1 MRSAGEMDPVA
12 MNTTM
17 YFIWKVAYCCHMD
30 SNCIGI
36 TNGLSYIGLHYRL
49 YKKAIPAE
57 VWQYT
62 ESKIANRYDVTSWRQ
77 G

>member
-1 MRSAGEMDPVA
+1 MRFVGEMDPVA
-12 MNTTM
+12 MNTTV

-49 YKKAIPAE
+49 YKKAIPAA

-62 ESKIANRYDVTSWRQ
+62 ELKIAN
-77 G
+77 

>member
-1 MRSAGEMDPVA
+1 MDPVA
-12 MNTTM
+12 MNTTV

-49 YKKAIPAE
+49 YKKGA
-57 VWQYT
+57 
-62 ESKIANRYDVTSWRQ
+62 VTTKKSHNAKEMY
-77 G
+77 

>member
-1 MRSAGEMDPVA
+1 MRSVGEMDPVA
-12 MNTTM
+12 MNTTV

-49 YKKAIPAE
+49 YKKPYL
-57 VWQYT
+57 Q
-62 ESKIANRYDVTSWRQ
+62 RYGNTLN
-77 G
+77 